1 MSANR
6 KAVST
11 FLDIETAAKF
21 EALCASRGFSRY
33 RAIEQ
38 AVKEWMEKLSTSKS
52 GDP

>member
-11 FLDIETAAKF
+11 FLDLETAAKF
-21 EALCASRGFSRY
+21 EALCAGRGLSRY

-38 AVKEWMEKLSTSKS
+38 AVKEWMEKH
-52 GDP
+52 GIA

>member
-21 EALCASRGFSRY
+21 EALCASMGLSRY
-33 RAIEQ
+33 KALEH
-38 AVKEWMEKLSTSKS
+38 AVKGWMEKH
-52 GDP
+52 GIA